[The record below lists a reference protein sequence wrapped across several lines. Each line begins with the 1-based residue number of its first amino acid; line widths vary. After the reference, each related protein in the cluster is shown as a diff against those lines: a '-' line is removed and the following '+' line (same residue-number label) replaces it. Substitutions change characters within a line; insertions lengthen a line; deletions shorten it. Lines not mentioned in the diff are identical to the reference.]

1 MGQGY
6 FLDSNVIIGYLAGK
20 IPSSGM
26 EIVSEIVSNKPNIS
40 VISKIEVLRFND
52 TPENEAVLEEF
63 INMSNVYPL
72 SNNVVDLTIKLCKQI
87 KIKLPDAIIA
97 ATALSEGF
105 TLVTRN
111 INDFNKIS
119 ALILLNPWD
128 IPVIDAEKREN

>member
-6 FLDSNVIIGYLAGK
+6 ILDSNVIIGYLAGK

-26 EIVSEIVSNKPNIS
+26 EIVSGIVNDIPNIS
-40 VISKIEVLRFND
+40 VISQIEVLRFND
-52 TPENEAVLEEF
+52 TPENEAILEEF
-63 INMSNVYPL
+63 INISKIYPL
-72 SNNVVDLTIKLCKQI
+72 SNNVVERTIKLCKQI

-111 INDFNKIS
+111 INDFIKIPD
-119 ALILLNPWD
+119 LILLNPWD
-128 IPVIDAEKREN
+128 IPVT

>member
-6 FLDSNVIIGYLAGK
+6 ILDSNVIIGYLAGK

-26 EIVSEIVSNKPNIS
+26 VIVSEIVGNIPNIS
-40 VISKIEVLRFND
+40 VISQIEVLRFND

-63 INMSNVYPL
+63 INMSKIYPL
-72 SNNVVDLTIKLCKQI
+72 SNNVVERTIKLCKQI

-111 INDFNKIS
+111 ISDFTKIPD
-119 ALILLNPWD
+119 LILLNPWD
-128 IPVIDAEKREN
+128 ITG